1 MILKRFKQGFMHLS
15 DFEVAKL
22 RRLLWEIDK
31 GLEKTRFKPY
41 VQTRT
46 RNIRLMLQRAARRE
60 KDTLL

>member
-1 MILKRFKQGFMHLS
+1 MHLS
-15 DFEVAKL
+15 ETEVAKL